1 MERPPAIP
9 NLEAVIAIYGLGQ
22 GEQDSILLTQH
33 DDLLE
38 ATLVLDDHLAYLVS
52 DRLAV
57 RKRFLLDVI
66 AGLVIDGDM
75 DVQTALVIVE
85 AIRSRYPRAF
95 VEHTLLLLKR

>member
-1 MERPPAIP
+1 MVIQGKPVERDGQVFDYKMM
-9 NLEAVIAIYGLGQ
+9 LSETVRQLG
-22 GEQDSILLTQH
+22 
-33 DDLLE
+33 

-66 AGLVIDGDM
+66 ADLTRDGDM
-75 DVQTALVIVE
+75 DGQTALAIVE